1 MTFMILSLFLTPH
14 SFDSLLVFD
23 DAINK
28 ISQLAGRY
36 LSYTHAHTPSRCH
49 TGSIWTSCH
58 HVVESPLKKI
68 PCCHSDSVEKHPT
81 PILGDSHLTAL
92 QLLLQR
98 WMQRRRGFI
107 TVIMGNHGDATMPM
121 TRLCSCSLQQ
131 AQTEVY
137 DRTAH
142 FWVEQLT
149 ITTQLTKTLMVKVL
163 DMKKKIYTH
172 IYKYIYIYKHI
183 QIHIHI

>member
-1 MTFMILSLFLTPH
+1 M
-14 SFDSLLVFD
+14 
-23 DAINK
+23 
-28 ISQLAGRY
+28 
-36 LSYTHAHTPSRCH
+36 
-49 TGSIWTSCH
+49 
-58 HVVESPLKKI
+58 
-68 PCCHSDSVEKHPT
+68 
-81 PILGDSHLTAL
+81 
-92 QLLLQR
+92 
-98 WMQRRRGFI
+98 
-107 TVIMGNHGDATMPM
+107 IMGNHGDATMPM

-137 DRTAH
+137 DHTAH

-183 QIHIHI
+183 QTHIHI